1 MAGIFS
7 YISSIFA
14 YPLGYIMQW
23 CYLLVNDVMKLP
35 VAYVFALFLFT
46 FVTKLLLFPL
56 SLKQQ
61 RSSAVMQAYQPLMNE
76 INQKY
81 ADNPKKRQEELT
93 KMQQEYGYNPSAG
106 CLPLLIQFPIIF
118 GLVEVVYKP
127 LTYMIRVPKEILELF
142 SDKARELTLA
152 AGGTV
157 NERYIETTIIEKV
170 KTVVQE
176 FLSLGSSSSYS
187 STEVAEQI
195 SKIEGLDL
203 SIGSLNLWETPK
215 LEWSLMLLIPVFSIL
230 SVIVSSLISQW
241 AIRGQSDRNKGMQ
254 TTNIVM
260 IAVSTV
266 MFGTMSF
273 SFPAAFGLY
282 WGFSNIVTII
292 QSAILRKVVN
302 ADTIRKEAEDKIE
315 EKKKAQKA
323 TKVVKVTDKAGQTQE
338 KEMAAD
344 ELARYRLQKARE
356 MDDKRYDMMASSD
369 DDED

>member
-1 MAGIFS
+1 MGGIFS
-7 YISSIFA
+7 FISSIFA

-35 VAYVFALFLFT
+35 LAYVFALFLFT

-81 ADNPKKRQEELT
+81 ADNPKKKQEEMA

-127 LTYMIRVPKEILELF
+127 LTYMIRVPKDILALL
-142 SDKARELTLA
+142 SAKAEELTTA
-152 AGGTV
+152 AGATI
-157 NERYIETTIIEKV
+157 NQRYIETTIIEKV
-170 KTVVQE
+170 KAGVMSISAT
-176 FLSLGSSSSYS
+176 
-187 STEVAEQI
+187 STITAADI
-195 SKIEGLDL
+195 DTNIAKIASLDL

-215 LEWSLMLLIPVFSIL
+215 LEWSLMLIIPVFSIL
-230 SVIVSSLISQW
+230 TVIIQAIISQW
-241 AIRGQSDRNKGMQ
+241 AIKGQNDKSKGMKA
-254 TTNIVM
+254 TNLVM
-260 IAVSTV
+260 VGVSTI
-266 MFGTMSF
+266 MYGTMSF

-282 WGFSNIVTII
+282 WGFSNIVSIV
-292 QSAILRKVVN
+292 QSLILRKIVN
-302 ADTIRKEAEDKIE
+302 TDTIREEAEAKIE
-315 EKKKAQKA
+315 EKKKALKA
-323 TKVVKVTDKAGQTQE
+323 SQVVKVKDKAGKTEE
-338 KEMAAD
+338 KELAAD

-356 MDDKRYDMMASSD
+356 LDEKRYEKEIAL
-369 DDED
+369 DDEE